1 MVSGTMV
8 PVNHNERNTMTDTT
22 ENKNTRYELW
32 LQDIFDSRD
41 VIDLIAELEAET
53 EGLEKNEAP
62 MAYAYLKFLTELNEA
77 GQDSAE
83 DWQYGVA
90 VIRDSYF
97 TEYAQVLADD
107 IGAIPDNVGWPLTC
121 IDWQQAARELQMDY
135 TPIEWVGLTF
145 WVR

>member
-1 MVSGTMV
+1 M
-8 PVNHNERNTMTDTT
+8 TT
-22 ENKNTRYELW
+22 ETKNTRYELW

-41 VIDLIAELEAET
+41 VADLIAELEAET
-53 EGLEKNEAP
+53 DGLEKNEAP
-62 MAYAYLKFLTELNEA
+62 MSYAYLQFLNELNEA
-77 GQDSAE
+77 GQDAAE

-121 IDWQQAARELQMDY
+121 IDWQRAARELQMDY

>member
-1 MVSGTMV
+1 
-8 PVNHNERNTMTDTT
+8 MTDTT

-62 MAYAYLKFLTELNEA
+62 MSYAYLQFLTELNEA
-77 GQDSAE
+77 GQDSTV
-83 DWQYGVA
+83 DWQYGAA

-97 TEYAQVLADD
+97 TEYAQVLAED
-107 IGAIPDNVGWPLTC
+107 IGLIDVSNAAGWPLTC
-121 IDWQQAARELQMDY
+121 IDWERAARELQMDY

>member
-1 MVSGTMV
+1 
-8 PVNHNERNTMTDTT
+8 MTNDTET
-22 ENKNTRYELW
+22 KDTRYELW
-32 LQDIFDSRD
+32 RQDIFDSRD
-41 VIDLIAELEAET
+41 VIDLIAELEAQT
-53 EGLEKNEAP
+53 EGLEKYEAP
-62 MAYAYLKFLTELNEA
+62 MSYAYLQFLTELNEA

-97 TEYAQVLADD
+97 AEYAQVLADD